1 MICLNLGFV
10 TVSCYSRDQLD
21 REKRNQQLRQ
31 RNMVYELART
41 FFIKAVNDKH
51 TICNVVLPND
61 LMIERKP
68 LAECNEEDIHEELV
82 GTMFCT
88 NCNA

>member
-1 MICLNLGFV
+1 MC
-10 TVSCYSRDQLD
+10 
-21 REKRNQQLRQ
+21 
-31 RNMVYELART
+31 ELART

-68 LAECNEEDIHEELV
+68 LAECNEEDIHEQIV
-82 GTMFCT
+82 GTI
-88 NCNA
+88 NVLYKLHEDPLGPQW